1 MVNFK
6 DRERVGIGRDL
17 YTEIEGGG
25 RMAQIQERLRR
36 LDPESRIIRQLEAYY
51 FELSSLYGGFIGGN
65 LLSWIIDLFQ
75 NSPNKMFK
83 NTNTFILGCIYYQ
96 ERQQKTQNSSIV
108 SIIQNL
114 IVSTNQSSITLS
126 DVIRYLRLIE
136 AIIEKRM

>member
-6 DRERVGIGRDL
+6 DRERVGFRRDL
-17 YTEIEGGG
+17 YTQIDDG
-25 RMAQIQERLRR
+25 RLAQIQERLRR

-51 FELSSLYGGFIGGN
+51 YELSNLYEGFRGGD

-75 NSPNKMFK
+75 NAPNKMFK

-96 ERQQKTQNSSIV
+96 EKQQRTKNINFM
-108 SIIQNL
+108 IQQFIL
-114 IVSTNQSSITLS
+114 KTNQTSITLS

-136 AIIEKRM
+136 MLIGKQM